1 MNVLNTPATN
11 GGVRPGSGRKGV
23 VIEAAVKARVDAE
36 GDYLDYAVAKAQ
48 KETYHA
54 RMAELDFN
62 VKSGKFVSRD
72 AVRSACAASFAAIA
86 QTLRSIPDNLERRLG
101 VSPEVA
107 QEVGNLIDDSM
118 DELALELERMSNDGF

>member
-1 MNVLNTPATN
+1 MNVLTTPATN
-11 GGVRPGSGRKGV
+11 GGARPGSGRKGAA
-23 VIEAAVKARVDAE
+23 IEAAVKARVDAE

-48 KETYHA
+48 KETYQA

-72 AVRSACAASFAAIA
+72 SVRAACAAAFAAIA
-86 QTLRSIPDNLERRLG
+86 QTLRSIPDNLERRVG

-118 DELALELERMSNDGF
+118 DELSLELERMSNDGF